1 MVKGFLIVDMAMNTV
16 IVPQDDEDLQE
27 WFKYKKID
35 LSKIHAHK
43 TLKEL
48 DSDVRAYLH
57 NTYKD
62 EEEK

>member
-1 MVKGFLIVDMAMNTV
+1 MVKGFLLVDMDMNTV

-35 LSKIHAHK
+35 LSKIHSHK

-48 DSDVRAYLH
+48 DSDVRAYLKKV
-57 NTYKD
+57 YEQ
-62 EEEK
+62 EEN